1 MTRPSDPEDLAVHGI
16 RVLAFPTASRIA
28 SRFGLDPGA
37 TRESLLDFEA
47 RGWARATSFA
57 GSSGWSLTEDERAED
72 ERRLSAELDR
82 ARVRDEVAR
91 AHASFVPLNADAA
104 GSDGA
109 QRSFRL
115 PL

>member
-1 MTRPSDPEDLAVHGI
+1 VTRPSDPEDLALHGI
-16 RVLAFPTASRIA
+16 RVLGVPAASRIA
-28 SRFGLDPGA
+28 SRFGLDPRGHA
-37 TRESLLDFEA
+37 GEPAGLRGQ
-47 RGWARATSFA
+47 GWARATSFA
-57 GSSGWSLTEDERAED
+57 GSSGWSLTEAGQAED

-82 ARVRDEVAR
+82 ARVRDEVAG

-115 PL
+115 AL